1 MVKLHNRPH
10 INNQLVLFPERIDRD
25 IVENDPVR
33 IINGVI
39 NGLNL
44 DLCQK
49 SDKGGNNTFV
59 YPYTEVSTYEYLKA
73 SSMIISST
81 EARGVLSV

>member
-10 INNQLVLFPERIDRD
+10 INSQLVLFPGRIDRD
-25 IVENDPVR
+25 IAENDPVR

-44 DLCQK
+44 DCLAK

-59 YPYTEVSTYEYLKA
+59 YPYVGVTAHEYCKA
-73 SSMIISST
+73 SYMMIPFT
-81 EARGVLSV
+81 EGEE